1 MKQHIPHRRA
11 IRIAVILT
19 VCLAVFA
26 VTGYAWM
33 QTQLVS
39 RGNTISPASVS
50 LSVSDSQLQ
59 FKDRWEPGQKNE
71 TEPLSFT
78 NSGSTPLLCRV
89 QLSRP
94 SGSAELLKQLSLT
107 LVVTGPDG
115 QEETYAIPTDSD
127 FSVVLSEDNFQLA
140 PGDALTVQLRGEC
153 VPASGSTISGGWLNG
168 SLALDAMQ
176 LTIDAVQSDGAAY
189 FDTQS
194 PESGR

>member
-50 LSVSDSQLQ
+50 LSVSDSPLQ
-59 FKDRWEPGQKNE
+59 FKNRWEPGTKNE

-78 NSGSTPLLCRV
+78 NSGSTLLLCRV

-94 SGSAELLKQLSLT
+94 TGSAELLKQLSLT
-107 LVVTGPDG
+107 LVVTGPGG

-153 VPASGSTISGGWLNG
+153 APASGSTISGGWLNG

>member
-1 MKQHIPHRRA
+1 M
-11 IRIAVILT
+11 
-19 VCLAVFA
+19 
-26 VTGYAWM
+26 
-33 QTQLVS
+33 
-39 RGNTISPASVS
+39 
-50 LSVSDSQLQ
+50 
-59 FKDRWEPGQKNE
+59 
-71 TEPLSFT
+71 
-78 NSGSTPLLCRV
+78 

-107 LVVTGPDG
+107 LVVTGPGG

-153 VPASGSTISGGWLNG
+153 APASGSTISGGWLNG

>member
-50 LSVSDSQLQ
+50 LSVSDSPLQ
-59 FKDRWEPGQKNE
+59 FKNRWEPGQKNE

-78 NSGSTPLLCRV
+78 NNGSTPLLCRV

-127 FSVVLSEDNFQLA
+127 FSVVLSEDKFQLA

-153 VPASGSTISGGWLNG
+153 ASASGSTISGGWLNG

>member
-71 TEPLSFT
+71 TEPFSFT

-89 QLSRP
+89 QLSRS

-107 LVVTGPDG
+107 LVVTGPGG

-127 FSVVLSEDNFQLA
+127 FSVVLSEDKFQLA

-153 VPASGSTISGGWLNG
+153 APASGSTISGGWLNG

>member
-50 LSVSDSQLQ
+50 LSVSDSPLQ
-59 FKDRWEPGQKNE
+59 FKNRWEPGQKNE

-78 NSGSTPLLCRV
+78 NNGSTPLLCRV

-127 FSVVLSEDNFQLA
+127 FSVVLSEDKFQLA

-153 VPASGSTISGGWLNG
+153 APASGSTISGGWLNG